1 MSVGGTNIESGQQ
14 AYLSVTDNGFS
25 APLTKMMLEMSIKP
39 GTSPS
44 YELCKTIFS
53 FHPLGHKMTA
63 GPITIA
69 QSQKRILLIP
79 GSPEAEL
86 IEAFEKAW
94 SSLGGIGAD
103 SLIHNAMTLSR
114 VYGIATLMIGA
125 TGKNGEKIQA
135 NKPLPLEKIHELTL
149 YFNTLDP
156 LNTAGSLVL
165 NQDPNAPDFMK
176 PVKVQVGTDAYHPSR
191 TCTVMN
197 EQPIWI
203 EWSNSAFGF
212 VGRSVYQ
219 RALYPMAAY
228 LQSMISD
235 YSIQE
240 KLMVLVYKMVSPGS
254 VLDQVAKVFGFLKRQ
269 VIKYSKS
276 GNVVS
281 IGKEEDLASLDLMH
295 AKEAGEYSRKNIL
308 YNIATAAGMPAVMLN
323 QETLAEGF
331 GEGSEDAKI
340 IARYIDR
347 IRIEMDPLY
356 RFLDDI
362 VMRLAW
368 SPDFYETIQATF
380 PKTYG
385 SVSYET
391 AFYEWKNAFSAKWPN
406 LLTEP
411 DSEKSKKSEARFKT
425 VVALCESL
433 MPILD
438 PENKAQLV
446 GWICDQINQ
455 DDFLFDGELQIDTE
469 SLASYIPPVPT
480 MGEPGIE
487 KEPSEPRPFS
497 FSS

>member
-14 AYLSVTDNGFS
+14 ASLEIQNEGFN

-39 GTSPS
+39 GSSPS
-44 YELCKTIFS
+44 YELCKTIYAY
-53 FHPLGHKMTA
+53 HPLGHKMTS
-63 GPITIA
+63 GPITVA
-69 QSQKRILLIP
+69 QSQKRTLSIA
-79 GSPEAEL
+79 GAPEEEL
-86 IEAFEKAW
+86 VKAFEKSWA
-94 SSLGGIGAD
+94 SLGEIGGDA
-103 SLIHNAMTLSR
+103 LVHNVMTLSR
-114 VYGIATLMIGA
+114 VYGIATLMVGA
-125 TGKNGEKIQA
+125 LDKGGEKYPA
-135 NKPLPLEKIHELTL
+135 NKPLPMDKLHKMTL
-149 YFNTLDP
+149 YFNTLDS

-165 NQDPNAPDFMK
+165 NQDPQAPDFMK
-176 PVKVQVGTDAYHPSR
+176 PKQVSIGSEVYHLSR
-191 TCTVMN
+191 TCTLMN

-254 VLDQVAKVFGFLKRQ
+254 VLDKIARAFGAFKRQ
-269 VIKYSKS
+269 IIKYSKT

-281 IGKEEDLASLDLMH
+281 IGKEEELSSLDLMH
-295 AKEAGEYSRKNIL
+295 TKDAGEYSRKNIL
-308 YNIATAAGMPAVMLN
+308 DNIATAAGMPAVMLN

-331 GEGSEDAKI
+331 GEGTEDAKI
-340 IARYIDR
+340 IAKYIDR
-347 IRIEMDPLY
+347 IRIEMNSIY

-368 SPDFYETIQATF
+368 NPEFYMTIQAKY
-380 PKTYG
+380 PNTYG
-385 SVSYET
+385 NVSYEA
-391 AFYEWKNAFSAKWPN
+391 AFYEWKNAFEATWPN

-425 VVALCESL
+425 VIALCESL

-438 PENKAQLV
+438 PDNKASLV
-446 GWICDQINQ
+446 AWIQDQINQ
-455 DDFLFDGELQIDTE
+455 DDFLFDGELNLDFEALSQ
-469 SLASYIPPVPT
+469 YVPPVPT
-480 MGEPGIE
+480 MGAGAE

-497 FSS
+497 MSS